1 MSDIV
6 KRLRATEP
14 SYAVTAEA
22 ADRIE
27 QLEAEQ
33 LATFARMRELNEYGS
48 TQLETMAGR
57 IVRLEGYIRYALDGP
72 AHVAT
77 IRKILTDALQDD
89 KP

>member
-1 MSDIV
+1 MSDDLV
-6 KRLRATEP
+6 TRLRH
-14 SYAVTAEA
+14 SFSRGHILSKEA

-27 QLEAEQ
+27 
-33 LATFARMRELNEYGS
+33 
-48 TQLETMAGR
+48 
-57 IVRLEGYIRYALDGP
+57 RLEGYIRYALDGP